1 MTDPLGHSEEYH
13 YDAGGRLCRMTDR
26 NGIETTY
33 TYNLYDS
40 PTGRRARALEEPSAI
55 LSESY
60 EYTPEGLLKS
70 AISHGSVPGA
80 PNVRTLGMRYSYEY
94 DVMGR
99 LTRKSASGRTL
110 LAMAYDLNGNLISQ
124 EDVSGKVVQY
134 SYNALDILDMVDD
147 NNNRMAEYT
156 YYPDG
161 TIKSLKNGSLYT
173 EYAYDADKNLTGLK
187 TLLGQEVLVDN
198 RYSYDHNGN
207 RTERQQPGGT
217 TRYTYNS
224 VNQLTKIEY
233 PAYTER
239 LYYDKAG
246 NRSLKITDEQQEEY
260 RYDPANHLTEYA
272 KGGETTTFT
281 YDKAGNLTA
290 DDRACYTY
298 DLFNR
303 TEKVETFDGHVQI
316 NHYDAEGL
324 RSGIE
329 EDGRLVQFIFRG
341 QEVVTELEQEKGM
354 TRYIRGYDLIAS
366 DADSARTYY
375 HYASDE
381 LGSITHVA
389 AGEDI
394 LNRYEYD
401 AWGNLTLCEEKV
413 ENRFKFNGQQYDPIS
428 QQYYLRARYYNPVIG
443 RFTQEDTYRG
453 DGLNLYAYCRNNPV
467 YYADPSGHMSK
478 CMRDALQRV
487 MERDGVTQEQM
498 DSDPD
503 LRLRLMAD
511 ASNIVKEQK
520 RRQREQGTTH
530 KSSRDIV
537 FLAAK
542 AGSVVLKLYD
552 KGLRSNDEF
561 IKKLDTRRNVV
572 FYIQYAILANRPE
585 MAVPFP
591 KRDSAWRCILEQK
604 YDEAMKYLRK
614 R

>member
-1 MTDPLGHSEEYH
+1 MNVKCQDLYINKHTISDKVARYC
-13 YDAGGRLCRMTDR
+13 YDT
-26 NGIETTY
+26 
-33 TYNLYDS
+33 
-40 PTGRRARALEEPSAI
+40 
-55 LSESY
+55 
-60 EYTPEGLLKS
+60 
-70 AISHGSVPGA
+70 
-80 PNVRTLGMRYSYEY
+80 
-94 DVMGR
+94 
-99 LTRKSASGRTL
+99 
-110 LAMAYDLNGNLISQ
+110 
-124 EDVSGKVVQY
+124 
-134 SYNALDILDMVDD
+134 LDIFRSVKD
-147 NNNRMAEYT
+147 NDNKLAEYT

-187 TLLGQEVLVDN
+187 TMLGKEVLVDN

-207 RTERQQPGGT
+207 RTEGQQPGGT
-217 TRYTYNS
+217 TRYTYDS

-233 PAYTER
+233 PAYTEQ

-246 NRSLKITDEQQEEY
+246 NRSRRITDGTQEEY
-260 RYDPANHLTEYA
+260 RYDSANHLTEYTR
-272 KGGETTTFT
+272 GGETTTFT

-290 DDRACYTY
+290 DDRARYTY

-303 TEKVETFDGHVQI
+303 TEKVETFDGHIQI

-341 QEVVTELEQEKGM
+341 QEVVTQLEEEKGII
-354 TRYIRGYDLIAS
+354 RYIRGYDLIAS

-381 LGSITHVA
+381 LGSITHVV

-401 AWGNLTLCEEKV
+401 AWGNLTLCEETV

-478 CMRDALQRV
+478 CMKDAIQRV

-520 RRQREQGTTH
+520 RQQREQGNN
-530 KSSRDIV
+530 SSENEIPALPGPGPT
-537 FLAAK
+537 LALP
-542 AGSVVLKLYD
+542 GPVLD
-552 KGLRSNDEF
+552 TSDNRVDGPGAEGVDNNRRSNERDTEIRGVGNPVEVEGRGNTGRSVPNSLNEQMAMHQVQSNPLDGAMDMSRARKPVIMTDPRWPASEGW
-561 IKKLDTRRNVV
+561 IKMSNNVNGIEIHFV
-572 FYIQYAILANRPE
+572 YNKETGAFDD
-585 MAVPFP
+585 F
-591 KRDSAWRCILEQK
+591 KFK
-604 YDEAMKYLRK
+604 
-614 R
+614 